1 LGLLRLASSHFLFVE
16 SQNSL
21 FGSFYFFLNLP
32 RFRKCCGMENFREVM
47 GRAEKKNDEQKMSI
61 SHKNEKTKKV
71 AETQDL
77 PTV

>member
-1 LGLLRLASSHFLFVE
+1 LGLLLLLASSHFLFVE

-47 GRAEKKNDEQKMSI
+47 GRAEKKDEQKMSK
-61 SHKNEKTKKV
+61 SHKNEKTKKK
-71 AETQDL
+71 L
-77 PTV
+77 